1 MFRLTSLFD
10 LTGKTALVTGG
21 NSGIGLA
28 MARALGLAGAHLV
41 LVARREDALR
51 EAAEGLRA
59 EGIATDSVAADLAS
73 PEAGATLVAACERL
87 GRTIDILVNV
97 AGLNLRQPFM
107 QVSAEGFD
115 LHMAVHLRAPFLL
128 TQAFAPAMAQR
139 GYGRIVNIASL
150 AGKEGTPTLSAYSA
164 AKAGVIALTK
174 AHGKEL
180 AGTGVLVNAVA
191 PAAIE
196 TELLQQMSAETVAT
210 MIGKSPLKRLGT
222 VEELAEL
229 VAWLASEKCS
239 FSTGAVFDLSGGRAT
254 Y

>member
-1 MFRLTSLFD
+1 MAER
-10 LTGKTALVTGG
+10 KIAVVTGG
-21 NSGIGLA
+21 AKGIGRAVAARLA
-28 MARALGLAGAHLV
+28 QDGLMPVVWDIAPGADEAAFVACDVTEETAVAEALAETEARHGPVAV
-41 LVARREDALR
+41 LVNNAGLTGPSTTV
-51 EAAEGLRA
+51 AETPLAQWQTVQAVNLTGTFLCSRA
-59 EGIATDSVAADLAS
+59 VAAVMV
-73 PEAGATLVAACERL
+73 G
-87 GRTIDILVNV
+87 
-97 AGLNLRQPFM
+97 
-107 QVSAEGFD
+107 
-115 LHMAVHLRAPFLL
+115 
-128 TQAFAPAMAQR
+128 R

-150 AGKEGTPTLSAYSA
+150 AGKEGTPTLAAYSA

-196 TELLQQMSAETVAT
+196 TDLLQQMSPQTVAT
-210 MIGKSPLKRLGT
+210 MVAKSPMGRLGQ

-229 VAWLASEKCS
+229 VAWLASERCS

>member
-1 MFRLTSLFD
+1 VSPAASVRV
-10 LTGKTALVTGG
+10 AVVTGG
-21 NSGIGLA
+21 AKGIGRAVCDRLA
-28 MARALGLAGAHLV
+28 ADGFLPVVWDLAAG
-41 LVARREDALR
+41 
-51 EAAEGLRA
+51 EGGHA
-59 EGIATDSVAADLAS
+59 FVVCDVTDEVQVAAALEQTEREHGPIAVLINNAGLTGPSTTVADTPLAQWQRVQAVNLTGTFLCS
-73 PEAGATLVAACERL
+73 RAVAATMV
-87 GRTIDILVNV
+87 G
-97 AGLNLRQPFM
+97 
-107 QVSAEGFD
+107 
-115 LHMAVHLRAPFLL
+115 
-128 TQAFAPAMAQR
+128 R

-180 AGTGVLVNAVA
+180 AGTGVLVNVVA

-222 VEELAEL
+222 VDELAEL

>member
-1 MFRLTSLFD
+1 MSIAASL
-10 LTGKTALVTGG
+10 KVAVVTGG
-21 NSGIGLA
+21 AKGIGRAVCGRLVQDGFQPVVWDLA
-28 MARALGLAGAHLV
+28 QGEDGHAFVACDVTDESQVTAALEQTERVHGPVGV
-41 LVARREDALR
+41 LVNNA
-51 EAAEGLRA
+51 GLTGPSTTIADTPLAQWQRVQAVNLTGTFLCSRA
-59 EGIATDSVAADLAS
+59 VAA
-73 PEAGATLVAACERL
+73 
-87 GRTIDILVNV
+87 
-97 AGLNLRQPFM
+97 
-107 QVSAEGFD
+107 
-115 LHMAVHLRAPFLL
+115 
-128 TQAFAPAMAQR
+128 AMVPR
-139 GYGRIVNIASL
+139 SYGRIVNIASL

-196 TELLQQMSAETVAT
+196 TELLQQMSRETVAT

-222 VEELAEL
+222 VGELAEL
-229 VAWLASEKCS
+229 VAWLASDKCS

>member
-1 MFRLTSLFD
+1 MSTEASA
-10 LTGKTALVTGG
+10 KVAVVTGG
-21 NSGIGLA
+21 AKGIGRAVCEHFAQEGFVPVIWDLA
-28 MARALGLAGAHLV
+28 RGEGGHAFVACDVTHEEQVTSALERTELEHGPIAV
-41 LVARREDALR
+41 LV
-51 EAAEGLRA
+51 
-59 EGIATDSVAADLAS
+59 
-73 PEAGATLVAACERL
+73 
-87 GRTIDILVNV
+87 NN
-97 AGLNLRQPFM
+97 AGLTGPSTTVAQTPLAQWQKVQAVNLTGTFLCSR
-107 QVSAEGFD
+107 
-115 LHMAVHLRAPFLL
+115 AVADVMVR
-128 TQAFAPAMAQR
+128 R
-139 GYGRIVNIASL
+139 GHGRIVNIASL

-222 VEELAEL
+222 VDELAEL

>member
-1 MFRLTSLFD
+1 MSPASSA
-10 LTGKTALVTGG
+10 KIAVVTGG
-21 NSGIGLA
+21 AKGIG
-28 MARALGLAGAHLV
+28 RAV
-41 LVARREDALR
+41 
-51 EAAEGLRA
+51 
-59 EGIATDSVAADLAS
+59 
-73 PEAGATLVAACERL
+73 CERL
-87 GRTIDILVNV
+87 AEDGFLPVVWDLAAGEGGHAFVACDVTDEAQVALALERTEREHGLVAVLVNN
-97 AGLNLRQPFM
+97 AGLTGPSTTVADTPLAQWQKVQAVNLT
-107 QVSAEGFD
+107 GT
-115 LHMAVHLRAPFLL
+115 FLCSRVV
-128 TQAFAPAMAQR
+128 AAAMLPR
-139 GYGRIVNIASL
+139 RHGRIVNIASL

-222 VEELAEL
+222 VDELAEL
-229 VAWLASEKCS
+229 VAWLASDKCS

>member
-1 MFRLTSLFD
+1 MSTEASA
-10 LTGKTALVTGG
+10 KVAVVTGG
-21 NSGIGLA
+21 AKGIG
-28 MARALGLAGAHLV
+28 RAV
-41 LVARREDALR
+41 
-51 EAAEGLRA
+51 
-59 EGIATDSVAADLAS
+59 
-73 PEAGATLVAACERL
+73 CERL
-87 GRTIDILVNV
+87 VQDGFVPVVWDLREGEGGHAFVACDITNETQVAAALDLTEREHGPIAVLVNN
-97 AGLNLRQPFM
+97 AGLTGPSTTVAQTPLAQWQKVQAVNLTGTFLCSR
-107 QVSAEGFD
+107 
-115 LHMAVHLRAPFLL
+115 AVADVMVR
-128 TQAFAPAMAQR
+128 R
-139 GYGRIVNIASL
+139 GHGRIVNIASL

-222 VEELAEL
+222 VDELAEL
-229 VAWLASEKCS
+229 VAWLASDKCS

>member
-1 MFRLTSLFD
+1 MAQARI
-10 LTGKTALVTGG
+10 AVITGG
-21 NSGIGLA
+21 AKGIGAAVAVRLA
-28 MARALGLAGAHLV
+28 QDGLTPVVWDIAAPAASGQAYLHCD
-41 LVARREDALR
+41 VADE
-51 EAAEGLRA
+51 
-59 EGIATDSVAADLAS
+59 DSVARATAETEREHGAIAVLVNNAGLTGPSTTVAETPLAQWRKIQ
-73 PEAGATLVAACERL
+73 AVNLDGAFLCSRAVAAVMVL
-87 GRTIDILVNV
+87 
-97 AGLNLRQPFM
+97 
-107 QVSAEGFD
+107 
-115 LHMAVHLRAPFLL
+115 
-128 TQAFAPAMAQR
+128 R
-139 GYGRIVNIASL
+139 GYGRIVNVASL

-180 AGTGVLVNAVA
+180 AGTGILVNAIA

-196 TELLQQMSAETVAT
+196 TELLQQMSEATVAT

-229 VAWLASEKCS
+229 VAWLASERCS